1 MIKLLALMALMV
13 AVPVHASTIDQ
24 DKAKPAKS
32 TILTSLTTSA
42 AVRCVKAVPA
52 FQSVAVNE
60 IANDDGTTDVAVID
74 AAGRAALW
82 SIRTDGAGA
91 VVEGRGRLGG
101 ARQIVSPLRVCLAA

>member
-1 MIKLLALMALMV
+1 MKLLALMALTV
-13 AVPVHASTIDQ
+13 AMPVHASTIDQ

-32 TILTSLTTSA
+32 TITTSLNTSA
-42 AVRCVKAVPA
+42 AARCVKAVPA

-60 IANDDGTTDVAVID
+60 ITNNDGTMDVAVID

-82 SIRTDGAGA
+82 SIRADGAGS

-101 ARQIVSPLRVCLAA
+101 AHQIVRPLHACLTA